1 MDAMRIYLYIL
12 IITIFVLT
20 GCVTYEDGE
29 PVQDEAYEERQQED
43 EKEKEKEENT
53 TYEKKD
59 KDIKNTN
66 KEDDISIDKFIK
78 EENEDVTDV
87 DLYDEGMLI
96 IKIDADGSFSENT
109 LVTNQAYKILEIM
122 KLAFSDD
129 EVQTIDAVVRV
140 TMADNKG
147 NESFNDAVNIVY
159 TRDNFEELNY
169 DEFNKLARSEEWRIY
184 NESDEYLINPDI
196 YEALKDDLKN
206 NLFDGN
212 SKYR

>member
-1 MDAMRIYLYIL
+1 MRIYSYIL

-29 PVQDEAYEERQQED
+29 PVQDEAYEERQKED
-43 EKEKEKEENT
+43 DKEKEKEENT
-53 TYEKKD
+53 TDEKKD
-59 KDIKNTN
+59 KDLKNTN

-78 EENEDVTDV
+78 EENEDVTDA

-129 EVQTIDAVVRV
+129 EVLTVDAVVRV

-147 NESFNDAVNIVY
+147 NESLSDAVNVVY
-159 TRDNFEELNY
+159 TRDSFEELNY
-169 DEFNKLARSEEWRIY
+169 DEFSKLARTEEWRVY
-184 NESDEYLINPDI
+184 NESDEYLINPGI
-196 YEALKDDLKN
+196 YEKLKNEIKN
-206 NLFDGN
+206 NLTNGS
-212 SKYR
+212 SKFE